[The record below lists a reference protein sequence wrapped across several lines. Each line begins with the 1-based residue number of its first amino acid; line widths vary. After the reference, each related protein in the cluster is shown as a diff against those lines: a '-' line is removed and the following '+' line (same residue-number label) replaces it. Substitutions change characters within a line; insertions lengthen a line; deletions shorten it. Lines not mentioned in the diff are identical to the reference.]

1 MPNSAIPPPVP
12 HGRAPDALDVA
23 PPPLLI
29 TYRYRPPVL
38 TTRET
43 GFDPP
48 EVNGECAPWVRFPV
62 KSSILKAAIW
72 LYCVPRTHMNPIVP
86 PPHAV
91 MPRPIATDT
100 TKAIETRPI
109 LLNFMRFL
117 NPRKRP
123 IFGHLLSRAI
133 L

>member
-1 MPNSAIPPPVP
+1 
-12 HGRAPDALDVA
+12 
-23 PPPLLI
+23 
-29 TYRYRPPVL
+29 
-38 TTRET
+38 
-43 GFDPP
+43 
-48 EVNGECAPWVRFPV
+48 
-62 KSSILKAAIW
+62 
-72 LYCVPRTHMNPIVP
+72 MNPIVP

-117 NPRKRP
+117 NLASGQ
-123 IFGHLLSRAI
+123 FFHLLPRAN

>member
-1 MPNSAIPPPVP
+1 
-12 HGRAPDALDVA
+12 
-23 PPPLLI
+23 
-29 TYRYRPPVL
+29 
-38 TTRET
+38 
-43 GFDPP
+43 
-48 EVNGECAPWVRFPV
+48 
-62 KSSILKAAIW
+62 
-72 LYCVPRTHMNPIVP
+72 MNPIVP

-117 NPRKRP
+117 NPRQWTLAVH
-123 IFGHLLSRAI
+123 FLLRAT

>member
-1 MPNSAIPPPVP
+1 
-12 HGRAPDALDVA
+12 
-23 PPPLLI
+23 
-29 TYRYRPPVL
+29 
-38 TTRET
+38 
-43 GFDPP
+43 
-48 EVNGECAPWVRFPV
+48 
-62 KSSILKAAIW
+62 
-72 LYCVPRTHMNPIVP
+72 MNPIVP

-117 NPRKRP
+117 NPRQWTV
-123 IFGHLLSRAI
+123 FDHLLPRAI